1 MFRQPWHDRVPAP
14 RHRLFKVAVA
24 ICLVFAFMAYRN
36 LWHDIS
42 SPIPYTPWT
51 RADYG
56 GSWMN
61 EAFEG
66 IEGFSTPPARWSLA
80 INPPGKPKHRY
91 TAKVHAQLILDQ
103 AEATPNNNNLGCPA
117 LNHDRYRELVPPST
131 EGDSSHK
138 RTYFFAL
145 DLRQVVSLLP
155 TLMGSIVE
163 AVRFLGP
170 ESCVLSVV
178 EGLSTD
184 GTYETLLLL
193 QDALTAM
200 GTIVYIQRS
209 DINPRFGDRIG
220 KLAKL
225 RNLALEPMYLETSQ
239 MAEDDSATIL
249 FVNDVAACTED
260 LLELALQQ
268 RRQHADMACAMDYRR
283 LSRQYDYH
291 MAFYDVWISRSM
303 DGETFI
309 MVPPGPAQWRFADDL
324 FPYDDVARA
333 RYAQRRPFQVFSCW
347 NGAVALNAQPFLQKQ
362 IEFRRAHKH
371 VGECGAGEPTLLCKD
386 LWALGAG
393 NILVVPSV
401 SLGYTLEEGLDVKD
415 TLGYTANWTA
425 TEAAEGDAVEPV
437 AVDWDP
443 RPPSVVRCI
452 PSWRKQFWQAWDFG
466 VERLRSSS
474 RAKRIQE

>member
-1 MFRQPWHDRVPAP
+1 MFRQPWHDRAPA
-14 RHRLFKVAVA
+14 RHRLFKVVVAVGLV
-24 ICLVFAFMAYRN
+24 CLFMAYRS

-61 EAFEG
+61 DD
-66 IEGFSTPPARWSLA
+66 STPPARWQLA
-80 INPPGKPKHRY
+80 PNANGKSAHKY
-91 TAKVHAQLILDQ
+91 TARVHAQLALEQ
-103 AEATPNNNNLGCPA
+103 SEATPADNHLGCPI
-117 LNHDRYRELVPPST
+117 LDRDRYRELIPTDDKDASSSSPPQ
-131 EGDSSHK
+131 

-170 ESCVLSVV
+170 EHCVVSVV
-178 EGLSTD
+178 EGLSSD

-193 QDALTAM
+193 QDALTTM
-200 GTIVYIQRS
+200 GAVVYLQRS

-225 RNLALEPMYLETSQ
+225 RNLALEPLHLPSTN
-239 MAEDDSATIL
+239 MADDDRSTIL
-249 FVNDVAACTED
+249 FVNDVAACAED
-260 LLELALQQ
+260 LLELALQK

-283 LSRQYDYH
+283 LSRQYDH
-291 MAFYDVWISRSM
+291 MLTFYDVWISRTM

-324 FPYDDVARA
+324 FPYDDLARA

-347 NGAVALNAQPFLQKQ
+347 NGAVALSAQPFLQKQ
-362 IEFRRAHKH
+362 IEFRRANKH

-386 LWALGAG
+386 LWNLGAG
-393 NILVVPSV
+393 KILVVPSV
-401 SLGYTLEEGLDVKD
+401 SLGYTLEEGLDVKS
-415 TLGYTANWTA
+415 TMGYTANWTA
-425 TEAAEGDAVEPV
+425 TEAAEGDVVEPV

-443 RPPSVVRCI
+443 RPPDVVRCI

-466 VERLRSSS
+466 VERV
-474 RAKRIQE
+474 RARTRI